1 MEVGSMMR
9 SAWAILEEI
18 RAFCEERIGE
28 NLVGIYIHGSLAF
41 GCFDPS
47 VSDIDFLIVV
57 QENLSMAEK
66 QALLH
71 LMLELTPISPPKGL
85 EMSVVLAQDCL
96 PFVYPTPYLFHFSSA
111 HIARALRDSEEYCRN
126 FHGTDRD
133 LAAHTTVTR
142 AVGQVLCGKPI
153 GEVFGEVP
161 REAYLDSLRY
171 DSENAVEDISENP
184 VYVILNLC
192 RIAAFLEEGAVLS
205 KKEGGLWG
213 LQHLPQAY
221 REIIRAAMDAYTN
234 GSTYHH
240 RKTTEQAFAAEMV
253 AKIFA

>member
-1 MEVGSMMR
+1 
-9 SAWAILEEI
+9 
-18 RAFCEERIGE
+18 
-28 NLVGIYIHGSLAF
+28 
-41 GCFDPS
+41 
-47 VSDIDFLIVV
+47 
-57 QENLSMAEK
+57 
-66 QALLH
+66 
-71 LMLELTPISPPKGL
+71 
-85 EMSVVLAQDCL
+85 
-96 PFVYPTPYLFHFSSA
+96 
-111 HIARALRDSEEYCRN
+111 
-126 FHGTDRD
+126 
-133 LAAHTTVTR
+133 
-142 AVGQVLCGKPI
+142 
-153 GEVFGEVP
+153 
-161 REAYLDSLRY
+161 LDSLRY